1 MTKPESA
8 TFVAV
13 GIYRPLERLVGVI
26 KRKLDRTAKRSRL
39 NQQRTDRLEY
49 FLGKTKLDWVDF
61 VDAYPVSGLPSQS
74 VVSERVQKYHFP
86 LENIV
91 LTKEDE

>member
-13 GIYRPLERLVGVI
+13 GVYRPLERLVGVI

-49 FLGKTKLDWVDF
+49 YLSKIQLDWVDF
-61 VDAYPVSGLPSQS
+61 VDSYPVSGSPSQS
-74 VVSERVQKYHFP
+74 VVEERVQKHHLP

-91 LTKEDE
+91 LTKEEE